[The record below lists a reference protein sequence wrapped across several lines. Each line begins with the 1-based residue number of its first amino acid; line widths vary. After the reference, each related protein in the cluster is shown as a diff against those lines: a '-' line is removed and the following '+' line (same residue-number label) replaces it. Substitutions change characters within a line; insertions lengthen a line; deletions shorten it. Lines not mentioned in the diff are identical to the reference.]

1 MGKLRRAPHL
11 LEAFRAAE
19 MGEGEQGL
27 RPRPRPPME
36 ADRPSAG
43 APAGPRQV
51 TLGEF
56 PCLIV
61 RISARM
67 VAVVVVGVLVL
78 AVVAF
83 VLGRVSGGAKKV
95 APAVASEQEPAAGAG
110 APTTESRRAALP
122 EAVPPGPAPTTPSKP
137 EVAQAA
143 VFTVQVATYGAGKVG
158 AAEELKSRLLSE
170 GIPDVMVVRIG
181 NQYRVCVGRFPTA
194 DNAVA
199 KLALKRVRELSPDF
213 RTAYINQLR

>member
-27 RPRPRPPME
+27 RPRPPME

-43 APAGPRQV
+43 TPAGPRQV

-67 VAVVVVGVLVL
+67 LAVVVVGVLVL

-95 APAVASEQEPAAGAG
+95 GPAAGAR
-110 APTTESRRAALP
+110 AATTESRRAALP
-122 EAVPPGPAPTTPSKP
+122 EAVPPGRAPTTPSKP

-143 VFTVQVATYGAGKVG
+143 VYTVQVATYGAGKVG

-199 KLALKRVRELSPDF
+199 ELALKRVRELSPDF
-213 RTAYINQLR
+213 RTAYINRLR